1 MLDFFCKLMFA
12 MPNIRSIDM
21 LLLDDLIEMSG
32 GYVLNFSDRTIAHF
46 FAEELDINFDD
57 PLYAKMERPRQSACA
72 ASCRLSTNLLSFG
85 P

>member
-21 LLLDDLIEMSG
+21 LLLDDLFEMSG

-46 FAEELDINFDD
+46 FCGRTGYQF
-57 PLYAKMERPRQSACA
+57 
-72 ASCRLSTNLLSFG
+72 
-85 P
+85 